1 MRRVLSY
8 VPRSP
13 EELDAASSVHLG
25 ERTPVGVRMAD
36 PPASIPENWMFC
48 HTARHLRAS
57 VASQGADVGTP
68 PEELRMRRVVERADG
83 KSTVGEW

>member
-1 MRRVLSY
+1 MLSY

-13 EELDAASSVHLG
+13 EELDSVHVG

-36 PPASIPENWMFC
+36 PPANIPENWMFC

-57 VASQGADVGTP
+57 VASQGADGSTS